1 MVSARIRFEP
11 ITFGTIDMIQN
22 HKPQKRIGLMIAM
35 ALSTTA
41 AWSGA
46 KTPPEVLDLKDE
58 TVKVVSARNI
68 LGYDVFDTYGE
79 KVGDLVN
86 FVLDLSEAP
95 RLTHVIVMTG
105 GFLDVAGTK
114 RAVPAEAISWNGE
127 RYVLS
132 VDDAIFME
140 ATTLPDNLERFF
152 SRSSNIKQ
160 VAGDFGVEPRA
171 IEGDTLFYDEVEFFD
186 IESTRSGVL
195 GYVTDIYLSVD
206 NELAPYLVMAPT
218 DIILDNNAMTRYAVP
233 TTELV
238 RVDDPDLVFEITL
251 GDLRDADM
259 AESLGGITAR
269 QAERGLAYKVDLSQ

>member
-1 MVSARIRFEP
+1 
-11 ITFGTIDMIQN
+11 MIQSSTL
-22 HKPQKRIGLMIAM
+22 QKLTGLMIAM
-35 ALSTTA
+35 VLSTTA

-58 TVKVVSARNI
+58 TVKVVSANNI
-68 LGYDVFDTYGE
+68 LGYDVFDTYGH

-105 GFLDVAGTK
+105 GFIDVGGTL

-132 VDDAIFME
+132 VDDAIFMD
-140 ATTLPDNLERFF
+140 ATVLPDNLERFF

-160 VAGDFGVEPRA
+160 VAGDFGVEPRTM
-171 IEGDTLFYDEVEFFD
+171 EGDILFYDEIEFYD
-186 IESTRSGVL
+186 IESTRSGNL
-195 GYVTDIYLSVD
+195 GYLTDVYLSVD
-206 NELAPYLVMAPT
+206 NDLAPYVVMAPT
-218 DIILDNNAMTRYAVP
+218 DIILDNNTLTRYAVP

-238 RVDDPDLVFEITL
+238 RVEEPDLVFEITV

-259 AESLGGITAR
+259 TESLDGITAR